1 MFFNKIQIVTLCLVL
16 LGLNRVPNT
25 LVIKLVHMTADG
37 VAACAH
43 GMHSAADSVSDSVAA
58 AKAQDR
64 AASAQETAK
73 DVSAALAPAFHA
85 ETDAITNAVNQDT
98 AATSAAIAAIGQQK
112 PPVVQQPSLVVWNGY
127 TYVPAR

>member
-73 DVSAALAPAFHA
+73 DVSAALALIVIRVFGGVCLAAFSSRF
-85 ETDAITNAVNQDT
+85 VNT
-98 AATSAAIAAIGQQK
+98 CSISA
-112 PPVVQQPSLVVWNGY
+112 PS
-127 TYVPAR
+127 T